1 MKIPV
6 QVTFRDMPIS
16 DAVEASCW
24 KEAAKLER
32 YYDRVIGCRI
42 VVAHS
47 DRGHHQGNLF
57 EIRIDLTVPGR
68 ELVVRRQPPPHE
80 AHEDIKVA
88 IRDAFDCARRQLQD
102 YARRQRGQVK
112 AHAPPREPLQS

>member
-42 VVAHS
+42 VVAPS
-47 DRGHHQGNLF
+47 YRGHHQGKLF
-57 EIRIDLTVPGR
+57 EIRIELTVPGR
-68 ELVVRRQPPPHE
+68 ELVVKRQAPQHH
-80 AHEDIKVA
+80 AHEEINVA
-88 IRDAFDCARRQLQD
+88 IRDAFDCARRQLQE
-102 YARRQRGQVK
+102 YARRQRGEVK
-112 AHAPPREPLQS
+112 AHAPPRRRLRS